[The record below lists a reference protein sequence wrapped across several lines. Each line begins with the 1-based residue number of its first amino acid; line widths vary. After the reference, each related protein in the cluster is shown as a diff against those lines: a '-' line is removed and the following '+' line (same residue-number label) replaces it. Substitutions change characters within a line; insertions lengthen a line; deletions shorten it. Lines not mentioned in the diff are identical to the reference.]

1 MQAQTK
7 DVTNTVSG
15 KNDIKELTQILNLCY
30 EEIYSVGER
39 VVSIRMFGK
48 NTNNLELLAGDWGV
62 AGPII
67 VIKKYIRLILKN
79 IKWLQMLI
87 GIIQMTT
94 LQRKSGDYDY
104 I

>member
-67 VIKKYIRLILKN
+67 VY
-79 IKWLQMLI
+79 
-87 GIIQMTT
+87 
-94 LQRKSGDYDY
+94 
-104 I
+104 

>member
-67 VIKKYIRLILKN
+67 VIKKYLRLILKN